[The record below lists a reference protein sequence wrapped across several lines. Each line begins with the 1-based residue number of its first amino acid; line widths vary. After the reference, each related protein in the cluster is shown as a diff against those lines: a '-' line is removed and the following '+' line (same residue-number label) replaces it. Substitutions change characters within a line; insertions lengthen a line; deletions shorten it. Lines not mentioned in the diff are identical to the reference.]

1 MYVPLD
7 RLPDP
12 GRRFLLVLMADGG
25 SQVNDRR
32 ATELAAC
39 TGLTEHEIRM
49 AWDHFQTIGLLRHH
63 EAWDD
68 WELTLPPSPWETRPD
83 DQLAGMD
90 RF

>member
-1 MYVPLD
+1 MSDRQQHPTWSAFEVAVVP
-7 RLPDP
+7 
-12 GRRFLLVLMADGG
+12 
-25 SQVNDRR
+25 
-32 ATELAAC
+32 
-39 TGLTEHEIRM
+39 HEIRM